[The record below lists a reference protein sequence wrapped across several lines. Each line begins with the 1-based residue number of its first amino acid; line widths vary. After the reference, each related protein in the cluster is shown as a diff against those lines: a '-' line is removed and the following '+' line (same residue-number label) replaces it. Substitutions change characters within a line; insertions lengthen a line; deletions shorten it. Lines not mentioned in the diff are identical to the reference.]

1 MGIKDFKKIFPV
13 QGMLSLKQLKGLTLA
28 VDAMGEIYRGILG
41 TAKVD
46 LLTDKNG
53 NPTNYI
59 SVLLAVIKNFYI
71 NDIKQIWI
79 FDNPLPN
86 KHKLVLYDRK
96 VIRDKAQQKLDAMVD
111 NNNSDSDDN
120 NDSDSDSKKEEEDP
134 LFAIP
139 KGYVDMNFDNTNS
152 NKKSSLEK
160 QAFTITS
167 EMIINVQNILNYFNI
182 PYIIAPQDIEAEHV
196 AADLTQKG
204 IVDAVFTNDLDALV
218 FGATRV
224 ILRNRTKGKKSK
236 YAEFM
241 DYHLNILLSE
251 NKLTHEQ
258 LAKVAIVMGCDFY
271 QDKPTPG
278 EEDDDPRPYFKGIG
292 PKTIIE
298 KLPYLEKRGF
308 FLKPLIS
315 VALGVFMGKVP
326 DYVIINEEAL
336 SNKKGARSFRSSKE
350 INIMVKWLVEELGFD
365 SKTLVTRFRDTYGLD
380 KIKYKAPSRK
390 HPNDPAAGK
399 KLQYSDMFEG

>member
-292 PKTIIE
+292 AKTVLN
-298 KLPYLEKRGF
+298 KLEYLEKRKF
-308 FLKPLIS
+308 FES
-315 VALGVFMGKVP
+315 AYVAPALQIFMSKVP
-326 DYVIINEEAL
+326 HFEIIN
-336 SNKKGARSFRSSKE
+336 KKYMSDEKGSRSFRSSKD
-350 INIMVKWLVEELGFD
+350 INLLVKWLVDDMGFEA
-365 SKTLVTRFRDTYGLD
+365 KGLVKRFREAYGLS
-380 KIKYKAPSRK
+380 KIKYKPTIRK
-390 HPNDPAAGK
+390 HPNDIFKGEP
-399 KLQYSDMFEG
+399 LTYV